1 MKNKT
6 FLAAMTLSASLFLAA
21 CGNAASDS
29 ASDSSTADATEPVKV
44 TLGVVGEVN
53 EPWDYVIEELKEKEN
68 IEVELVKFT
77 DYTTPNNALAEG
89 EIDLSSFQ
97 TEIFMDNYN
106 RDHGTELTTIGYTVM
121 APLGLY
127 SEKITSINELKDG
140 DTIAIPND
148 VSNEGRALILLQTA
162 GLIKLDTAAG
172 LVPTTEDVVENR
184 LNLQFQTLES
194 NQTARALQDVTASVI
209 NSGMAV
215 DAGFI
220 PSEDAVFL
228 EPVTEDSKP
237 YYNVIAALAEDVDNE
252 VFQTIVA
259 YYQSKERPKSSKNLQ
274 KARSSRF
281 GTKQNNIDNQTI
293 TRAWAICPK
302 PFPIKIQ
309 GGIIH
314 DNQPTTDSPRSYRYL
329 RLHHRPAPPFPPSSG
344 AEPEGIRNDPTHQ
357 GRGRRN
363 RRALHKCRGD
373 RYLGHLGGRKR
384 IRQDH
389 FAACRYR
396 CVAFAG

>member
-1 MKNKT
+1 MKKKT
-6 FLAAMTLSASLFLAA
+6 LLATLTLSASLFLAA
-21 CGNAASDS
+21 CGSAASDS
-29 ASDSSTADATEPVKV
+29 SSSDSSTAEANEPVKV

-106 RDHGTELTTIGYTVM
+106 KDHGTELTTIGYTVM

-127 SEKITSINELKDG
+127 SDKITSINELKDG

-172 LVPTTEDVVENR
+172 LVPTTEDVIENR

-237 YYNVIAALAEDVDNE
+237 YYNVIAALSEDVDNE

-259 YYQSKERPKSSKNLQ
+259 YYQSEGTAKVIEESSKGSQ
-274 KARSSRF
+274 
-281 GTKQNNIDNQTI
+281 
-293 TRAWAICPK
+293 
-302 PFPIKIQ
+302 FPVWDEAK
-309 GGIIH
+309 
-314 DNQPTTDSPRSYRYL
+314 
-329 RLHHRPAPPFPPSSG
+329 
-344 AEPEGIRNDPTHQ
+344 
-357 GRGRRN
+357 
-363 RRALHKCRGD
+363 
-373 RYLGHLGGRKR
+373 
-384 IRQDH
+384 
-389 FAACRYR
+389 
-396 CVAFAG
+396 

>member
-29 ASDSSTADATEPVKV
+29 ASDSSTANTDEPVKV

-162 GLIKLDTAAG
+162 GLIKLDPEAG

-237 YYNVIAALAEDVDNE
+237 YYNVIAALAEDADNE

-259 YYQSKERPKSSKNLQ
+259 YYQSEGTAKVIEESSKGSQ
-274 KARSSRF
+274 
-281 GTKQNNIDNQTI
+281 
-293 TRAWAICPK
+293 
-302 PFPIKIQ
+302 FPVWDEAK
-309 GGIIH
+309 
-314 DNQPTTDSPRSYRYL
+314 
-329 RLHHRPAPPFPPSSG
+329 
-344 AEPEGIRNDPTHQ
+344 
-357 GRGRRN
+357 
-363 RRALHKCRGD
+363 
-373 RYLGHLGGRKR
+373 
-384 IRQDH
+384 
-389 FAACRYR
+389 
-396 CVAFAG
+396 

>member
-6 FLAAMTLSASLFLAA
+6 FLATLTLSASLFLAA

-29 ASDSSTADATEPVKV
+29 SNDSSTADANEPVKV

-184 LNLQFQTLES
+184 LNLQFHTLES

-237 YYNVIAALAEDVDNE
+237 YYNVIAALSEDVDNE

-259 YYQSKERPKSSKNLQ
+259 YYQSEGTAKVIEESSKGSQ
-274 KARSSRF
+274 
-281 GTKQNNIDNQTI
+281 
-293 TRAWAICPK
+293 
-302 PFPIKIQ
+302 FPVW
-309 GGIIH
+309 
-314 DNQPTTDSPRSYRYL
+314 DE
-329 RLHHRPAPPFPPSSG
+329 
-344 AEPEGIRNDPTHQ
+344 AE
-357 GRGRRN
+357 
-363 RRALHKCRGD
+363 
-373 RYLGHLGGRKR
+373 
-384 IRQDH
+384 
-389 FAACRYR
+389 
-396 CVAFAG
+396 

>member
-6 FLAAMTLSASLFLAA
+6 FLATLTLSASLFLAA

-29 ASDSSTADATEPVKV
+29 ASDSSTADANEPVKV

-237 YYNVIAALAEDVDNE
+237 YYNVIAALSEDVDNE

-259 YYQSKERPKSSKNLQ
+259 YYQSEGTAKVIEESSKGSQ
-274 KARSSRF
+274 
-281 GTKQNNIDNQTI
+281 
-293 TRAWAICPK
+293 
-302 PFPIKIQ
+302 FPVWDEAK
-309 GGIIH
+309 
-314 DNQPTTDSPRSYRYL
+314 
-329 RLHHRPAPPFPPSSG
+329 
-344 AEPEGIRNDPTHQ
+344 
-357 GRGRRN
+357 
-363 RRALHKCRGD
+363 
-373 RYLGHLGGRKR
+373 
-384 IRQDH
+384 
-389 FAACRYR
+389 
-396 CVAFAG
+396 

>member
-6 FLAAMTLSASLFLAA
+6 FLATLTLSASLFLAA

-29 ASDSSTADATEPVKV
+29 SNDSSTADANEPVKV

-106 RDHGTELTTIGYTVM
+106 KDHGTELTTIGYTVM

-127 SEKITSINELKDG
+127 SERITSINELKDG

-162 GLIKLDTAAG
+162 GLITLDPEAG

-237 YYNVIAALAEDVDNE
+237 YYNVIASLSEDADNE
-252 VFQTIVA
+252 VFQTIVE
-259 YYQSKERPKSSKNLQ
+259 YYQSEGTAKVIEESSKGSQ
-274 KARSSRF
+274 
-281 GTKQNNIDNQTI
+281 
-293 TRAWAICPK
+293 
-302 PFPIKIQ
+302 FPVWDEAK
-309 GGIIH
+309 
-314 DNQPTTDSPRSYRYL
+314 
-329 RLHHRPAPPFPPSSG
+329 
-344 AEPEGIRNDPTHQ
+344 
-357 GRGRRN
+357 
-363 RRALHKCRGD
+363 
-373 RYLGHLGGRKR
+373 
-384 IRQDH
+384 
-389 FAACRYR
+389 
-396 CVAFAG
+396 

>member
-237 YYNVIAALAEDVDNE
+237 YYNVIAALSEDVDNE

-259 YYQSKERPKSSKNLQ
+259 YYQSEGTAKVMEESSKGSQ
-274 KARSSRF
+274 
-281 GTKQNNIDNQTI
+281 
-293 TRAWAICPK
+293 
-302 PFPIKIQ
+302 FPVWDEAK
-309 GGIIH
+309 
-314 DNQPTTDSPRSYRYL
+314 
-329 RLHHRPAPPFPPSSG
+329 
-344 AEPEGIRNDPTHQ
+344 
-357 GRGRRN
+357 
-363 RRALHKCRGD
+363 
-373 RYLGHLGGRKR
+373 
-384 IRQDH
+384 
-389 FAACRYR
+389 
-396 CVAFAG
+396 

>member
-6 FLAAMTLSASLFLAA
+6 FLATLTLSASLFLAA

-29 ASDSSTADATEPVKV
+29 SSDSSTADANEPVKV

-127 SEKITSINELKDG
+127 SDKITDISELKDG

-162 GLIKLDTAAG
+162 GLIKLDPEAG
-172 LVPTTEDVVENR
+172 LVPTTENVIENK

-237 YYNVIAALAEDVDNE
+237 YYNVIAALSEDVDNE

-259 YYQSKERPKSSKNLQ
+259 YYQSEGTAKVIEESSKGSQ
-274 KARSSRF
+274 
-281 GTKQNNIDNQTI
+281 
-293 TRAWAICPK
+293 
-302 PFPIKIQ
+302 FPVWDEAK
-309 GGIIH
+309 
-314 DNQPTTDSPRSYRYL
+314 
-329 RLHHRPAPPFPPSSG
+329 
-344 AEPEGIRNDPTHQ
+344 
-357 GRGRRN
+357 
-363 RRALHKCRGD
+363 
-373 RYLGHLGGRKR
+373 
-384 IRQDH
+384 
-389 FAACRYR
+389 
-396 CVAFAG
+396 

>member
-29 ASDSSTADATEPVKV
+29 ASDSSTANTDEPVKV

-127 SEKITSINELKDG
+127 SDKIKDISELKDG

-162 GLIKLDTAAG
+162 GLIKLDPEAG
-172 LVPTTEDVVENR
+172 LVPTTENVIENK

-237 YYNVIAALAEDVDNE
+237 YYNVIAALSEDVDNE

-259 YYQSKERPKSSKNLQ
+259 YYQSEGTAKVIEESSKGSQ
-274 KARSSRF
+274 
-281 GTKQNNIDNQTI
+281 
-293 TRAWAICPK
+293 
-302 PFPIKIQ
+302 FPVW
-309 GGIIH
+309 
-314 DNQPTTDSPRSYRYL
+314 DE
-329 RLHHRPAPPFPPSSG
+329 
-344 AEPEGIRNDPTHQ
+344 AE
-357 GRGRRN
+357 
-363 RRALHKCRGD
+363 
-373 RYLGHLGGRKR
+373 
-384 IRQDH
+384 
-389 FAACRYR
+389 
-396 CVAFAG
+396 

>member
-1 MKNKT
+1 MKNKP
-6 FLAAMTLSASLFLAA
+6 FLATLILSASLFLAA
-21 CGNAASDS
+21 CGSAASDS
-29 ASDSSTADATEPVKV
+29 ASDVTSAEANEPVKV

-127 SEKITSINELKDG
+127 SEKITNISELKDG

-162 GLIKLDTAAG
+162 GLITLDPEAG

-228 EPVTEDSKP
+228 EPVTADSKP

-252 VFQTIVA
+252 VVQTIVA
-259 YYQSKERPKSSKNLQ
+259 YYQSEGTAKVIEESSKGSQ
-274 KARSSRF
+274 
-281 GTKQNNIDNQTI
+281 
-293 TRAWAICPK
+293 
-302 PFPIKIQ
+302 FPVW
-309 GGIIH
+309 
-314 DNQPTTDSPRSYRYL
+314 DE
-329 RLHHRPAPPFPPSSG
+329 
-344 AEPEGIRNDPTHQ
+344 AE
-357 GRGRRN
+357 
-363 RRALHKCRGD
+363 
-373 RYLGHLGGRKR
+373 
-384 IRQDH
+384 
-389 FAACRYR
+389 
-396 CVAFAG
+396 

>member
-29 ASDSSTADATEPVKV
+29 SSDSSTADANEPVKV

-162 GLIKLDTAAG
+162 GLIKLDPEAG

-237 YYNVIAALAEDVDNE
+237 YYNVIAALSEDVDNE

-259 YYQSKERPKSSKNLQ
+259 YYQSEGTAKVIEESSKGSQ
-274 KARSSRF
+274 
-281 GTKQNNIDNQTI
+281 
-293 TRAWAICPK
+293 
-302 PFPIKIQ
+302 FPVWDEAK
-309 GGIIH
+309 
-314 DNQPTTDSPRSYRYL
+314 
-329 RLHHRPAPPFPPSSG
+329 
-344 AEPEGIRNDPTHQ
+344 
-357 GRGRRN
+357 
-363 RRALHKCRGD
+363 
-373 RYLGHLGGRKR
+373 
-384 IRQDH
+384 
-389 FAACRYR
+389 
-396 CVAFAG
+396 

>member
-6 FLAAMTLSASLFLAA
+6 LLATLTLSASLFLAA
-21 CGNAASDS
+21 CGNTASDS
-29 ASDSSTADATEPVKV
+29 ASDSSAADANEPVKV

-127 SEKITSINELKDG
+127 SDKITDISELKDG

-162 GLIKLDTAAG
+162 GLIKLDPAAG
-172 LVPTTEDVVENR
+172 LVPTTEDVIENR

-237 YYNVIAALAEDVDNE
+237 YYNVIAALSEDVDNE

-259 YYQSKERPKSSKNLQ
+259 YYQSEGTAKVIEESSKGSQ
-274 KARSSRF
+274 
-281 GTKQNNIDNQTI
+281 
-293 TRAWAICPK
+293 
-302 PFPIKIQ
+302 FPVWDEAK
-309 GGIIH
+309 
-314 DNQPTTDSPRSYRYL
+314 
-329 RLHHRPAPPFPPSSG
+329 
-344 AEPEGIRNDPTHQ
+344 
-357 GRGRRN
+357 
-363 RRALHKCRGD
+363 
-373 RYLGHLGGRKR
+373 
-384 IRQDH
+384 
-389 FAACRYR
+389 
-396 CVAFAG
+396 

>member
-228 EPVTEDSKP
+228 EPV
-237 YYNVIAALAEDVDNE
+237 IAALSEDVDNE

-259 YYQSKERPKSSKNLQ
+259 YYQSEGTAKVIEESSKGSQ
-274 KARSSRF
+274 
-281 GTKQNNIDNQTI
+281 
-293 TRAWAICPK
+293 
-302 PFPIKIQ
+302 FPVW
-309 GGIIH
+309 
-314 DNQPTTDSPRSYRYL
+314 DE
-329 RLHHRPAPPFPPSSG
+329 
-344 AEPEGIRNDPTHQ
+344 AE
-357 GRGRRN
+357 
-363 RRALHKCRGD
+363 
-373 RYLGHLGGRKR
+373 
-384 IRQDH
+384 
-389 FAACRYR
+389 
-396 CVAFAG
+396 

>member
-6 FLAAMTLSASLFLAA
+6 FLATLTLSASLFLAA

-162 GLIKLDTAAG
+162 GLIKLDPEAG
-172 LVPTTEDVVENR
+172 LVPTTENVIENK

-237 YYNVIAALAEDVDNE
+237 YYNVIAALSEDVDNE

-259 YYQSKERPKSSKNLQ
+259 YYQSEGTAKVIEESSKGSQ
-274 KARSSRF
+274 
-281 GTKQNNIDNQTI
+281 
-293 TRAWAICPK
+293 
-302 PFPIKIQ
+302 FPVWDEAK
-309 GGIIH
+309 
-314 DNQPTTDSPRSYRYL
+314 
-329 RLHHRPAPPFPPSSG
+329 
-344 AEPEGIRNDPTHQ
+344 
-357 GRGRRN
+357 
-363 RRALHKCRGD
+363 
-373 RYLGHLGGRKR
+373 
-384 IRQDH
+384 
-389 FAACRYR
+389 
-396 CVAFAG
+396 

>member
-184 LNLQFQTLES
+184 LNLQFPTLES

-237 YYNVIAALAEDVDNE
+237 YYNVIAALSEDVDNE

-259 YYQSKERPKSSKNLQ
+259 YYQSEGTAKVIEESSKGSQ
-274 KARSSRF
+274 
-281 GTKQNNIDNQTI
+281 
-293 TRAWAICPK
+293 
-302 PFPIKIQ
+302 FPVWDEAK
-309 GGIIH
+309 
-314 DNQPTTDSPRSYRYL
+314 
-329 RLHHRPAPPFPPSSG
+329 
-344 AEPEGIRNDPTHQ
+344 
-357 GRGRRN
+357 
-363 RRALHKCRGD
+363 
-373 RYLGHLGGRKR
+373 
-384 IRQDH
+384 
-389 FAACRYR
+389 
-396 CVAFAG
+396 

>member
-6 FLAAMTLSASLFLAA
+6 FLATLTLSASLFLAA

-29 ASDSSTADATEPVKV
+29 ASDSSSANTDEPVKV

-237 YYNVIAALAEDVDNE
+237 YYNVIAALSEDVDNE

-259 YYQSKERPKSSKNLQ
+259 YYQSEGTAKVIEESSKGSQ
-274 KARSSRF
+274 
-281 GTKQNNIDNQTI
+281 
-293 TRAWAICPK
+293 
-302 PFPIKIQ
+302 FPVWDEAK
-309 GGIIH
+309 
-314 DNQPTTDSPRSYRYL
+314 
-329 RLHHRPAPPFPPSSG
+329 
-344 AEPEGIRNDPTHQ
+344 
-357 GRGRRN
+357 
-363 RRALHKCRGD
+363 
-373 RYLGHLGGRKR
+373 
-384 IRQDH
+384 
-389 FAACRYR
+389 
-396 CVAFAG
+396 

>member
-127 SEKITSINELKDG
+127 SDKITDISELKDG

-162 GLIKLDTAAG
+162 GLIKLDPAAG
-172 LVPTTEDVVENR
+172 LVPTTEDVIENR

-237 YYNVIAALAEDVDNE
+237 YYNVIAALSEDVDNE

-259 YYQSKERPKSSKNLQ
+259 YYQSEGTAKVIEESSKGSQ
-274 KARSSRF
+274 
-281 GTKQNNIDNQTI
+281 
-293 TRAWAICPK
+293 
-302 PFPIKIQ
+302 FPVWDEAK
-309 GGIIH
+309 
-314 DNQPTTDSPRSYRYL
+314 
-329 RLHHRPAPPFPPSSG
+329 
-344 AEPEGIRNDPTHQ
+344 
-357 GRGRRN
+357 
-363 RRALHKCRGD
+363 
-373 RYLGHLGGRKR
+373 
-384 IRQDH
+384 
-389 FAACRYR
+389 
-396 CVAFAG
+396 

>member
-127 SEKITSINELKDG
+127 SDKITDISELKDG

-162 GLIKLDTAAG
+162 GLIKLDPEAG

-237 YYNVIAALAEDVDNE
+237 YYNVIAALAEDINNE

-259 YYQSKERPKSSKNLQ
+259 YYQSEGTAKVIEESSKGSQ
-274 KARSSRF
+274 
-281 GTKQNNIDNQTI
+281 
-293 TRAWAICPK
+293 
-302 PFPIKIQ
+302 FPVWDEAK
-309 GGIIH
+309 
-314 DNQPTTDSPRSYRYL
+314 
-329 RLHHRPAPPFPPSSG
+329 
-344 AEPEGIRNDPTHQ
+344 
-357 GRGRRN
+357 
-363 RRALHKCRGD
+363 
-373 RYLGHLGGRKR
+373 
-384 IRQDH
+384 
-389 FAACRYR
+389 
-396 CVAFAG
+396 

>member
-29 ASDSSTADATEPVKV
+29 ASDSSTADANEPVKV

-127 SEKITSINELKDG
+127 SDKITSINELKDG

-237 YYNVIAALAEDVDNE
+237 YYNVIAALSEDVDNE

-259 YYQSKERPKSSKNLQ
+259 YYQSEGTAKVIEESSKGSQ
-274 KARSSRF
+274 
-281 GTKQNNIDNQTI
+281 
-293 TRAWAICPK
+293 
-302 PFPIKIQ
+302 FPVWDEAK
-309 GGIIH
+309 
-314 DNQPTTDSPRSYRYL
+314 
-329 RLHHRPAPPFPPSSG
+329 
-344 AEPEGIRNDPTHQ
+344 
-357 GRGRRN
+357 
-363 RRALHKCRGD
+363 
-373 RYLGHLGGRKR
+373 
-384 IRQDH
+384 
-389 FAACRYR
+389 
-396 CVAFAG
+396 

>member
-228 EPVTEDSKP
+228 EPVTADSKP
-237 YYNVIAALAEDVDNE
+237 YYNVIATLSEDVDNE

-259 YYQSKERPKSSKNLQ
+259 YYQSEGTAKVIEESSKGSQ
-274 KARSSRF
+274 
-281 GTKQNNIDNQTI
+281 
-293 TRAWAICPK
+293 
-302 PFPIKIQ
+302 FPVW
-309 GGIIH
+309 
-314 DNQPTTDSPRSYRYL
+314 NE
-329 RLHHRPAPPFPPSSG
+329 
-344 AEPEGIRNDPTHQ
+344 AE
-357 GRGRRN
+357 
-363 RRALHKCRGD
+363 
-373 RYLGHLGGRKR
+373 
-384 IRQDH
+384 
-389 FAACRYR
+389 
-396 CVAFAG
+396 

>member
-6 FLAAMTLSASLFLAA
+6 FLATLTLSASLFLAA

-29 ASDSSTADATEPVKV
+29 SSDSSTADANEPVKV

-127 SEKITSINELKDG
+127 SDKITDISELKDG

-237 YYNVIAALAEDVDNE
+237 YYNVIAALSKDVDNE

-259 YYQSKERPKSSKNLQ
+259 YYQSEGTAKVIEESSKGSQ
-274 KARSSRF
+274 
-281 GTKQNNIDNQTI
+281 
-293 TRAWAICPK
+293 
-302 PFPIKIQ
+302 FPVWDEAK
-309 GGIIH
+309 
-314 DNQPTTDSPRSYRYL
+314 
-329 RLHHRPAPPFPPSSG
+329 
-344 AEPEGIRNDPTHQ
+344 
-357 GRGRRN
+357 
-363 RRALHKCRGD
+363 
-373 RYLGHLGGRKR
+373 
-384 IRQDH
+384 
-389 FAACRYR
+389 
-396 CVAFAG
+396 

>member
-29 ASDSSTADATEPVKV
+29 ASDSSTANTDEPVKV

-127 SEKITSINELKDG
+127 SDKITDISELKDG

-237 YYNVIAALAEDVDNE
+237 YYNVIAALSEDVDNE

-259 YYQSKERPKSSKNLQ
+259 YYQSEGTAKVIEESSKGSQ
-274 KARSSRF
+274 
-281 GTKQNNIDNQTI
+281 
-293 TRAWAICPK
+293 
-302 PFPIKIQ
+302 FPVWDEAK
-309 GGIIH
+309 
-314 DNQPTTDSPRSYRYL
+314 
-329 RLHHRPAPPFPPSSG
+329 
-344 AEPEGIRNDPTHQ
+344 
-357 GRGRRN
+357 
-363 RRALHKCRGD
+363 
-373 RYLGHLGGRKR
+373 
-384 IRQDH
+384 
-389 FAACRYR
+389 
-396 CVAFAG
+396 

>member
-127 SEKITSINELKDG
+127 SDKITDISELKDG

-162 GLIKLDTAAG
+162 GLITLDPEAG

-237 YYNVIAALAEDVDNE
+237 YYNVIAALSEDVDNE

-259 YYQSKERPKSSKNLQ
+259 YYQSEGTAKVIEESSKGSQ
-274 KARSSRF
+274 
-281 GTKQNNIDNQTI
+281 
-293 TRAWAICPK
+293 
-302 PFPIKIQ
+302 FPVWDEAK
-309 GGIIH
+309 
-314 DNQPTTDSPRSYRYL
+314 
-329 RLHHRPAPPFPPSSG
+329 
-344 AEPEGIRNDPTHQ
+344 
-357 GRGRRN
+357 
-363 RRALHKCRGD
+363 
-373 RYLGHLGGRKR
+373 
-384 IRQDH
+384 
-389 FAACRYR
+389 
-396 CVAFAG
+396 

>member
-6 FLAAMTLSASLFLAA
+6 FLATLTLSASLFLAA

-29 ASDSSTADATEPVKV
+29 SSDSSTADANEPVKV

-127 SEKITSINELKDG
+127 SDKIKDISELKDG

-162 GLIKLDTAAG
+162 GLIKLDPEAG
-172 LVPTTEDVVENR
+172 LVPTTENVIENK

-237 YYNVIAALAEDVDNE
+237 YYNVIAALSEDVDNE

-259 YYQSKERPKSSKNLQ
+259 YYQSEGTAKVIEESSKGSQ
-274 KARSSRF
+274 
-281 GTKQNNIDNQTI
+281 
-293 TRAWAICPK
+293 
-302 PFPIKIQ
+302 FPVW
-309 GGIIH
+309 
-314 DNQPTTDSPRSYRYL
+314 DE
-329 RLHHRPAPPFPPSSG
+329 
-344 AEPEGIRNDPTHQ
+344 AE
-357 GRGRRN
+357 
-363 RRALHKCRGD
+363 
-373 RYLGHLGGRKR
+373 
-384 IRQDH
+384 
-389 FAACRYR
+389 
-396 CVAFAG
+396 

>member
-121 APLGLY
+121 APFGLY
-127 SEKITSINELKDG
+127 SDKIKDISELKDG

-162 GLIKLDTAAG
+162 GLIKLDPEAG
-172 LVPTTEDVVENR
+172 LVPTTENVIENK

-237 YYNVIAALAEDVDNE
+237 YYNVIAALSEDVDNE

-259 YYQSKERPKSSKNLQ
+259 YYQSEGTAKVIEESSKGSQ
-274 KARSSRF
+274 
-281 GTKQNNIDNQTI
+281 
-293 TRAWAICPK
+293 
-302 PFPIKIQ
+302 FPVWDEAK
-309 GGIIH
+309 
-314 DNQPTTDSPRSYRYL
+314 
-329 RLHHRPAPPFPPSSG
+329 
-344 AEPEGIRNDPTHQ
+344 
-357 GRGRRN
+357 
-363 RRALHKCRGD
+363 
-373 RYLGHLGGRKR
+373 
-384 IRQDH
+384 
-389 FAACRYR
+389 
-396 CVAFAG
+396 

>member
-29 ASDSSTADATEPVKV
+29 ASDSSTADATEPVNV

-127 SEKITSINELKDG
+127 SDKITDISELKDG

-162 GLIKLDTAAG
+162 GLIKLDPEAG
-172 LVPTTEDVVENR
+172 VVPTTEDGVENR
-184 LNLQFQTLES
+184 LNLQCQTLES
-194 NQTARALQDVTASVI
+194 NQTARAVQDVTASVI

-237 YYNVIAALAEDVDNE
+237 YYNVIAALSEDVDNE

-259 YYQSKERPKSSKNLQ
+259 YYQSEGTAKVIEESSKGSQ
-274 KARSSRF
+274 
-281 GTKQNNIDNQTI
+281 
-293 TRAWAICPK
+293 
-302 PFPIKIQ
+302 FPVWDEAK
-309 GGIIH
+309 
-314 DNQPTTDSPRSYRYL
+314 
-329 RLHHRPAPPFPPSSG
+329 
-344 AEPEGIRNDPTHQ
+344 
-357 GRGRRN
+357 
-363 RRALHKCRGD
+363 
-373 RYLGHLGGRKR
+373 
-384 IRQDH
+384 
-389 FAACRYR
+389 
-396 CVAFAG
+396 

>member
-6 FLAAMTLSASLFLAA
+6 FLATLTLSASLFLAA
-21 CGNAASDS
+21 CGSAASDS
-29 ASDSSTADATEPVKV
+29 SSSDVTSAEATEPVKV

-68 IEVELVKFT
+68 IEVEMVKFT

-106 RDHGTELTTIGYTVM
+106 KDHGTELTTIGYTVM

-127 SEKITSINELKDG
+127 SEKITDISELKDG

-162 GLIKLDTAAG
+162 GLITLDPEAG

-194 NQTARALQDVTASVI
+194 NQTARALQDVRASVI

-237 YYNVIAALAEDVDNE
+237 YYNVIAALSKDVDNE
-252 VFQTIVA
+252 VFQTIVK
-259 YYQSKERPKSSKNLQ
+259 YYQSEGTAKVIEESSKGSQ
-274 KARSSRF
+274 
-281 GTKQNNIDNQTI
+281 
-293 TRAWAICPK
+293 
-302 PFPIKIQ
+302 FPVWDEAK
-309 GGIIH
+309 
-314 DNQPTTDSPRSYRYL
+314 
-329 RLHHRPAPPFPPSSG
+329 
-344 AEPEGIRNDPTHQ
+344 
-357 GRGRRN
+357 
-363 RRALHKCRGD
+363 
-373 RYLGHLGGRKR
+373 
-384 IRQDH
+384 
-389 FAACRYR
+389 
-396 CVAFAG
+396 

>member
-6 FLAAMTLSASLFLAA
+6 FFATLTLSASFFLAA
-21 CGNAASDS
+21 CGNTASDTS
-29 ASDSSTADATEPVKV
+29 SDSSAVDKEEPVKV

-106 RDHGTELTTIGYTVM
+106 KDHGTQLTTIGYTVM

-127 SEKITSINELKDG
+127 SEKITDISELKEG

-162 GLIKLDTAAG
+162 GLITLDPEAG
-172 LVPTTEDVVENR
+172 LVPTTEDVVENK

-237 YYNVIAALAEDVDNE
+237 YYNVIAALDEDADNE

-259 YYQSKERPKSSKNLQ
+259 YYQSEGTAKVIKESSKGSQ
-274 KARSSRF
+274 
-281 GTKQNNIDNQTI
+281 
-293 TRAWAICPK
+293 
-302 PFPIKIQ
+302 FPVWDQ
-309 GGIIH
+309 
-314 DNQPTTDSPRSYRYL
+314 
-329 RLHHRPAPPFPPSSG
+329 
-344 AEPEGIRNDPTHQ
+344 AE
-357 GRGRRN
+357 
-363 RRALHKCRGD
+363 
-373 RYLGHLGGRKR
+373 
-384 IRQDH
+384 
-389 FAACRYR
+389 
-396 CVAFAG
+396 

>member
-6 FLAAMTLSASLFLAA
+6 FLATLTLSASLFLAA
-21 CGNAASDS
+21 CGNVASDS
-29 ASDSSTADATEPVKV
+29 ASDSSTADANDPIKV

-237 YYNVIAALAEDVDNE
+237 YYNVIAALSEDVDNE

-259 YYQSKERPKSSKNLQ
+259 YYQSEGTAKVIEEFSKGSQ
-274 KARSSRF
+274 
-281 GTKQNNIDNQTI
+281 
-293 TRAWAICPK
+293 
-302 PFPIKIQ
+302 FPVWDEAK
-309 GGIIH
+309 
-314 DNQPTTDSPRSYRYL
+314 
-329 RLHHRPAPPFPPSSG
+329 
-344 AEPEGIRNDPTHQ
+344 
-357 GRGRRN
+357 
-363 RRALHKCRGD
+363 
-373 RYLGHLGGRKR
+373 
-384 IRQDH
+384 
-389 FAACRYR
+389 
-396 CVAFAG
+396 

>member
-6 FLAAMTLSASLFLAA
+6 FLATLTLSASLFLAA

-29 ASDSSTADATEPVKV
+29 ASDSSTADANEPVKV

-162 GLIKLDTAAG
+162 GLIKLDPEAG
-172 LVPTTEDVVENR
+172 LVPTTENVIENK

-237 YYNVIAALAEDVDNE
+237 YYNVIAALSEDVDNE

-259 YYQSKERPKSSKNLQ
+259 YYQSEGTAKVIEESSKGSQ
-274 KARSSRF
+274 
-281 GTKQNNIDNQTI
+281 
-293 TRAWAICPK
+293 
-302 PFPIKIQ
+302 FPVWDEAK
-309 GGIIH
+309 
-314 DNQPTTDSPRSYRYL
+314 
-329 RLHHRPAPPFPPSSG
+329 
-344 AEPEGIRNDPTHQ
+344 
-357 GRGRRN
+357 
-363 RRALHKCRGD
+363 
-373 RYLGHLGGRKR
+373 
-384 IRQDH
+384 
-389 FAACRYR
+389 
-396 CVAFAG
+396 

>member
-44 TLGVVGEVN
+44 TRGVVGEVN

-89 EIDLSSFQ
+89 GIDLSSFQ

-237 YYNVIAALAEDVDNE
+237 YYNVIAALSEDVDNE

-259 YYQSKERPKSSKNLQ
+259 YYQSEGTAKVIEESSKGSQ
-274 KARSSRF
+274 
-281 GTKQNNIDNQTI
+281 
-293 TRAWAICPK
+293 
-302 PFPIKIQ
+302 FPVWDEAK
-309 GGIIH
+309 
-314 DNQPTTDSPRSYRYL
+314 
-329 RLHHRPAPPFPPSSG
+329 
-344 AEPEGIRNDPTHQ
+344 
-357 GRGRRN
+357 
-363 RRALHKCRGD
+363 
-373 RYLGHLGGRKR
+373 
-384 IRQDH
+384 
-389 FAACRYR
+389 
-396 CVAFAG
+396 

>member
-1 MKNKT
+1 
-6 FLAAMTLSASLFLAA
+6 MTLSASLFLAA

-237 YYNVIAALAEDVDNE
+237 YYNVIAALSEDVDNE

-259 YYQSKERPKSSKNLQ
+259 YYQSEGTAKVIEESSKGSQ
-274 KARSSRF
+274 
-281 GTKQNNIDNQTI
+281 
-293 TRAWAICPK
+293 
-302 PFPIKIQ
+302 FPVWDEAK
-309 GGIIH
+309 
-314 DNQPTTDSPRSYRYL
+314 
-329 RLHHRPAPPFPPSSG
+329 
-344 AEPEGIRNDPTHQ
+344 
-357 GRGRRN
+357 
-363 RRALHKCRGD
+363 
-373 RYLGHLGGRKR
+373 
-384 IRQDH
+384 
-389 FAACRYR
+389 
-396 CVAFAG
+396 

>member
-29 ASDSSTADATEPVKV
+29 ASDSSTADAPEPVKV

-127 SEKITSINELKDG
+127 SDKITDISELKDG

-172 LVPTTEDVVENR
+172 LVPTTEDVIENR

-237 YYNVIAALAEDVDNE
+237 YYNVIAARSEDADNE
-252 VFQTIVA
+252 VFQTIVE
-259 YYQSKERPKSSKNLQ
+259 YYQSEGTAKVIEESSKGSQ
-274 KARSSRF
+274 
-281 GTKQNNIDNQTI
+281 
-293 TRAWAICPK
+293 
-302 PFPIKIQ
+302 FPVWDQ
-309 GGIIH
+309 
-314 DNQPTTDSPRSYRYL
+314 
-329 RLHHRPAPPFPPSSG
+329 
-344 AEPEGIRNDPTHQ
+344 AE
-357 GRGRRN
+357 
-363 RRALHKCRGD
+363 
-373 RYLGHLGGRKR
+373 
-384 IRQDH
+384 
-389 FAACRYR
+389 
-396 CVAFAG
+396 

>member
-1 MKNKT
+1 MKKKT
-6 FLAAMTLSASLFLAA
+6 LLATLTLSASLFLAA
-21 CGNAASDS
+21 CGSAASDS
-29 ASDSSTADATEPVKV
+29 SSSDSSTAEANEPVKV

-106 RDHGTELTTIGYTVM
+106 KDHGTELTTIGYTVM

-127 SEKITSINELKDG
+127 SERITSINELKDG

-162 GLIKLDTAAG
+162 GLITLDPEAG

-237 YYNVIAALAEDVDNE
+237 YYNVIASLSEDADNE
-252 VFQTIVA
+252 VFQTIVE
-259 YYQSKERPKSSKNLQ
+259 YYQSEGTAKVIEESSKGSQ
-274 KARSSRF
+274 
-281 GTKQNNIDNQTI
+281 
-293 TRAWAICPK
+293 
-302 PFPIKIQ
+302 FPVWDEAK
-309 GGIIH
+309 
-314 DNQPTTDSPRSYRYL
+314 
-329 RLHHRPAPPFPPSSG
+329 
-344 AEPEGIRNDPTHQ
+344 
-357 GRGRRN
+357 
-363 RRALHKCRGD
+363 
-373 RYLGHLGGRKR
+373 
-384 IRQDH
+384 
-389 FAACRYR
+389 
-396 CVAFAG
+396 

>member
-127 SEKITSINELKDG
+127 SDKITDISELKDG

-162 GLIKLDTAAG
+162 GLIKLDPEAG
-172 LVPTTEDVVENR
+172 LVPTTENVIENK

-237 YYNVIAALAEDVDNE
+237 YYNVIAALSEDVDNE

-259 YYQSKERPKSSKNLQ
+259 YYQSEGTAKVIEESSKGSQ
-274 KARSSRF
+274 
-281 GTKQNNIDNQTI
+281 
-293 TRAWAICPK
+293 
-302 PFPIKIQ
+302 FPVWDEAK
-309 GGIIH
+309 
-314 DNQPTTDSPRSYRYL
+314 
-329 RLHHRPAPPFPPSSG
+329 
-344 AEPEGIRNDPTHQ
+344 
-357 GRGRRN
+357 
-363 RRALHKCRGD
+363 
-373 RYLGHLGGRKR
+373 
-384 IRQDH
+384 
-389 FAACRYR
+389 
-396 CVAFAG
+396 

>member
-6 FLAAMTLSASLFLAA
+6 FLATLTLSASLFLAA

-29 ASDSSTADATEPVKV
+29 SSDSSTADANEPVKV

-162 GLIKLDTAAG
+162 GLIKLDPEAG

-237 YYNVIAALAEDVDNE
+237 YYNVIAALSEDVDNE

-259 YYQSKERPKSSKNLQ
+259 YYQSEGTAKVIEESSKGSQ
-274 KARSSRF
+274 
-281 GTKQNNIDNQTI
+281 
-293 TRAWAICPK
+293 
-302 PFPIKIQ
+302 FPVWDEAK
-309 GGIIH
+309 
-314 DNQPTTDSPRSYRYL
+314 
-329 RLHHRPAPPFPPSSG
+329 
-344 AEPEGIRNDPTHQ
+344 
-357 GRGRRN
+357 
-363 RRALHKCRGD
+363 
-373 RYLGHLGGRKR
+373 
-384 IRQDH
+384 
-389 FAACRYR
+389 
-396 CVAFAG
+396 

>member
-6 FLAAMTLSASLFLAA
+6 FLATLTLSASLFLAA

-29 ASDSSTADATEPVKV
+29 SSDSSTADANEPVKV

-127 SEKITSINELKDG
+127 SDKITDISELKDG

-237 YYNVIAALAEDVDNE
+237 YYNVIAALSEDVDNE

-259 YYQSKERPKSSKNLQ
+259 YYQSEGTAKVIEESSKGSQ
-274 KARSSRF
+274 
-281 GTKQNNIDNQTI
+281 
-293 TRAWAICPK
+293 
-302 PFPIKIQ
+302 FPVWDEAK
-309 GGIIH
+309 
-314 DNQPTTDSPRSYRYL
+314 
-329 RLHHRPAPPFPPSSG
+329 
-344 AEPEGIRNDPTHQ
+344 
-357 GRGRRN
+357 
-363 RRALHKCRGD
+363 
-373 RYLGHLGGRKR
+373 
-384 IRQDH
+384 
-389 FAACRYR
+389 
-396 CVAFAG
+396 

>member
-127 SEKITSINELKDG
+127 SDKIKDISELKDG

-162 GLIKLDTAAG
+162 GLIKLDPEAG

-237 YYNVIAALAEDVDNE
+237 YYNVIAALSEDVDNE

-259 YYQSKERPKSSKNLQ
+259 YYQSEGTAKVIEESSKGSQ
-274 KARSSRF
+274 
-281 GTKQNNIDNQTI
+281 
-293 TRAWAICPK
+293 
-302 PFPIKIQ
+302 FPVWDEAKY
-309 GGIIH
+309 
-314 DNQPTTDSPRSYRYL
+314 YR
-329 RLHHRPAPPFPPSSG
+329 
-344 AEPEGIRNDPTHQ
+344 
-357 GRGRRN
+357 
-363 RRALHKCRGD
+363 
-373 RYLGHLGGRKR
+373 
-384 IRQDH
+384 
-389 FAACRYR
+389 
-396 CVAFAG
+396 

>member
-127 SEKITSINELKDG
+127 PEKITSINELKDG

-237 YYNVIAALAEDVDNE
+237 YYNVIAALSEDVDNE

-259 YYQSKERPKSSKNLQ
+259 YYQSEGTAKVIEESSKGSQ
-274 KARSSRF
+274 
-281 GTKQNNIDNQTI
+281 
-293 TRAWAICPK
+293 
-302 PFPIKIQ
+302 FPVW
-309 GGIIH
+309 
-314 DNQPTTDSPRSYRYL
+314 DE
-329 RLHHRPAPPFPPSSG
+329 
-344 AEPEGIRNDPTHQ
+344 AE
-357 GRGRRN
+357 
-363 RRALHKCRGD
+363 
-373 RYLGHLGGRKR
+373 
-384 IRQDH
+384 
-389 FAACRYR
+389 
-396 CVAFAG
+396 